1 MDQFNT
7 EMIDLKKNLFL
18 DKNINATPIISLKH
32 AMFCRS
38 ISFELQK
45 KKIIPLT
52 PPPPPLRPQL
62 NDWAMY
68 AMKLKEFK

>member
-38 ISFELQK
+38 ISFELPK
-45 KKIIPLT
+45 KNNSTK
-52 PPPPPLRPQL
+52 PPPPLHPQL

>member
-1 MDQFNT
+1 MDQFNA

-32 AMFCRS
+32 AMFCRP
-38 ISFELQK
+38 ISFELP
-45 KKIIPLT
+45 KKIIPLN
-52 PPPPPLRPQL
+52 PPPPLRPQL